1 MISTGLEAAIYVRF
15 ERILHFCTTSQNN
28 HLQIVEFAEIPYTL
42 YNLPEMAI
50 IHK

>member
-1 MISTGLEAAIYVRF
+1 MISAGLEAAIYLRF
-15 ERILHFCTTSQNN
+15 ERIVHFCTTSQNN
-28 HLQIVEFAEIPYTL
+28 HLKIVEFAEIHYML